1 MGVRC
6 VIWVC
11 GVYAYGCVVCMH
23 LNLLCLHAHTYGH
36 EIEFCKFASHRHTR
50 MRAHTHTHTH
60 IHTHAH
66 FHEYAHSLT
75 HTNRPPSS
83 RIKRAAA
90 AENSS
95 ESSWEVTGS
104 GQDGVNKGTDGIG
117 LVTSQERTEIML
129 PSVQN
134 RSKPS
139 SPTGERARRSGAA
152 RSPSPAHTSKSPTD
166 RREGKEARKGIE
178 IAPALTQ

>member
-1 MGVRC
+1 M
-6 VIWVC
+6 
-11 GVYAYGCVVCMH
+11 
-23 LNLLCLHAHTYGH
+23 
-36 EIEFCKFASHRHTR
+36 
-50 MRAHTHTHTH
+50 HTHTHT
-60 IHTHAH
+60 HTHAH

-83 RIKRAAA
+83 RIKRTAA
-90 AENSS
+90 AEISS
-95 ESSWEVTGS
+95 ESSWEVKSGS

-117 LVTSQERTEIML
+117 LVTFQERTEIML
-129 PSVQN
+129 PSVQSH
-134 RSKPS
+134 SKPS

-152 RSPSPAHTSKSPTD
+152 RSPSPAHTSISPTD